1 MCLLVI
7 QHQEAPKL
15 GKEWLADFYSNNQ
28 DGVGVM
34 YSDNG
39 KLIVKKILPK
49 NAKDFEDFYNNEVAS
64 KFCAFHL
71 RMKTHGNIDLENCHP
86 YEVLNSAEHGIDLWL
101 MHNGILSTG
110 NDADTTKSD
119 TWHYINNYLVPM
131 LSKNPE
137 FAFTEEFKEL
147 IEKHIG
153 NSNKFV
159 LMDNHGRS
167 QVINQHAGVNWG
179 GLWLSNTYAWSAPYS
194 IPATS
199 KKKHWQSE
207 IDELPKAKQQ
217 LSWASQSLS
226 NQSLFDEE
234 EAVYWQIEQ
243 ELEDLTYY
251 GYNRAYEVDRGLVE
265 NFIASMGID
274 SFFEVLEALRN
285 GNMLERDFIK
295 VMGCPQKAKQFIN
308 VEVIEDY

>member
-1 MCLLVI
+1 M
-7 QHQEAPKL
+7 
-15 GKEWLADFYSNNQ
+15 
-28 DGVGVM
+28 
-34 YSDNG
+34 
-39 KLIVKKILPK
+39 
-49 NAKDFEDFYNNEVAS
+49 
-64 KFCAFHL
+64 
-71 RMKTHGNIDLENCHP
+71 
-86 YEVLNSAEHGIDLWL
+86 
-101 MHNGILSTG
+101 
-110 NDADTTKSD
+110 
-119 TWHYINNYLVPM
+119 
-131 LSKNPE
+131 
-137 FAFTEEFKEL
+137 

-179 GLWLSNTYAWSAPYS
+179 GLWLSNTYAWSAPYQ

-207 IDELPKAKQQ
+207 IDELPKAKQR
-217 LSWASQSLS
+217 LSWASQAFS

-234 EAVYWQIEQ
+234 EAIYWQIEQ

-274 SFFEVLEALRN
+274 SFFAALESLRN
-285 GNMLERDFIK
+285 GNMLKWDFIK
-295 VMGCPQKAKQFIN
+295 VMEYPQKAKQFIN
-308 VEVIEDY
+308 VGVIEDY